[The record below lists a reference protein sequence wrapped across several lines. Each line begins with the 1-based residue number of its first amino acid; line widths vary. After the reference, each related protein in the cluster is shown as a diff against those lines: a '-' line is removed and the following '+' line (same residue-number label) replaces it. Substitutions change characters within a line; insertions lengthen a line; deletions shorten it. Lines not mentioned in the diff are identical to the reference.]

1 MPGQGVP
8 PARHRNPQACD
19 LSTASATPTRW
30 LDLLPR
36 VVEVHCTCDP
46 HVAAER
52 FVNRTRHLGHG
63 DQLKGFGEVLEQFQ
77 AIRSLGPLHIGPT
90 VTVAT
95 DTPVDPTGVVDQILT
110 LLISHPLGSETRPDQ
125 LIPINGTPRAECSG
139 SARRAL
145 PPIPSANTDRGEV
158 PVSSARIEDR
168 LPTGMMEWLLV
179 FACVVGST
187 RMSDGFLDLA

>member
-1 MPGQGVP
+1 M
-8 PARHRNPQACD
+8 
-19 LSTASATPTRW
+19 
-30 LDLLPR
+30 
-36 VVEVHCTCDP
+36 VEVHCTCDP

-110 LLISHPLGSETRPDQ
+110 LLRSHPLGSETRPDQ
-125 LIPINGTPRAECSG
+125 LIPMDGAARA
-139 SARRAL
+139 
-145 PPIPSANTDRGEV
+145 PSALDRHVVRYRPFLPRNTGSWRAG
-158 PVSSARIEDR
+158 SSAWIEDR
-168 LPTGMMEWLLV
+168 
-179 FACVVGST
+179 
-187 RMSDGFLDLA
+187 